1 MTAHH
6 AEQDGQRSAGDDRLR
21 AADED
26 RQWVAERL
34 RAALDQ
40 GRLRLAEYDDRLQ
53 LAYQAQTYAELN
65 LLLDDL
71 PPAIVGGTVAVAQP
85 NHQHQPAPVG
95 APPAQQAAEIRQ
107 GLPMALFVLWIIWS
121 GVVGVNL
128 VTWLLVMAGNGHWV
142 YPWPAWVAGPSG
154 VALLTV
160 TVGVQEIRRNR
171 RRNRPPARG

>member
-6 AEQDGQRSAGDDRLR
+6 AEQDGQRSTGDDRLR

-40 GRLRLAEYDDRLQ
+40 GRLRLAEYDDRLR

-71 PPAIVGGTVAVAQP
+71 PPAIVGGTVAVPQP
-85 NHQHQPAPVG
+85 QQHQPV
-95 APPAQQAAEIRQ
+95 PAAATAVQRPADDTGR
-107 GLPMALFVLWIIWS
+107 GLPTALIVLWIIWC
-121 GVVGVNL
+121 GVVGINL
-128 VTWLLVMAGNGHWV
+128 VVWLLVMAGNSHWV

>member
-6 AEQDGQRSAGDDRLR
+6 AEQDGQRAAGDDRLR

-40 GRLRLAEYDDRLQ
+40 GRLRLAEYDDRLR

-71 PPAIVGGTVAVAQP
+71 PPSIVGAAVAV
-85 NHQHQPAPVG
+85 
-95 APPAQQAAEIRQ
+95 PAQQAPEPAPAAPPAREPSR
-107 GLPMALFVLWIIWS
+107 GLPTALIVLWIIWG
-121 GVVGVNL
+121 GVVGINL
-128 VTWLLVMAGNGHWV
+128 VIWLLVMAGNGHSV
-142 YPWPAWVAGPSG
+142 YPWPIWVAGPSG

-160 TVGVQEIRRNR
+160 TVGVQEIRRNKR
-171 RRNRPPARG
+171 RR

>member
-40 GRLRLAEYDDRLQ
+40 GRLRLAEYDDRLR

-71 PPAIVGGTVAVAQP
+71 PPAIVGGTVAVAQ
-85 NHQHQPAPVG
+85 QHPPQVPAG
-95 APPAQQAAEIRQ
+95 SQAAPPEAVDAGR
-107 GLPMALFVLWIIWS
+107 GLPTALLVLWIIWC
-121 GVVGVNL
+121 GVVGINL
-128 VTWLLVMAGNGHWV
+128 VTWLLVMAFNGWV

-160 TVGVQEIRRNR
+160 TVGVQEIRRNH
-171 RRNRPPARG
+171 RRNGPPARG

>member
-6 AEQDGQRSAGDDRLR
+6 AEQDGQRSTSDDRLR

-40 GRLRLAEYDDRLQ
+40 GRLRLAEYDERLR

-71 PPAIVGGTVAVAQP
+71 PPAIVGGTVAVTQP
-85 NHQHQPAPVG
+85 HPLQVPAG
-95 APPAQQAAEIRQ
+95 SQAAPHEAADAGR
-107 GLPMALFVLWIIWS
+107 GLPTALIVLWIIWG
-121 GVVGVNL
+121 GVVGINL
-128 VTWLLVMAGNGHWV
+128 VTWLLVMAGTSHWV
-142 YPWPAWVAGPSG
+142 YAWPAWVAGPSG

-171 RRNRPPARG
+171 RRHKPPARG

>member
-6 AEQDGQRSAGDDRLR
+6 AEQDGQRSTGDDRLR

-40 GRLRLAEYDDRLQ
+40 GRLRLAEYDDRLR

-71 PPAIVGGTVAVAQP
+71 PPAIVGGTVAVTQ
-85 NHQHQPAPVG
+85 QHPPQVPAG
-95 APPAQQAAEIRQ
+95 SQAAPHEAADSGR
-107 GLPMALFVLWIIWS
+107 GLPTALTVLWIIWC
-121 GVVGVNL
+121 GVVGINIVA
-128 VTWLLVMAGNGHWV
+128 WLLVMVGQGGWV

-160 TVGVQEIRRNR
+160 TVGVQEIRRSR
-171 RRNRPPARG
+171 RRNGPPARG

>member
-6 AEQDGQRSAGDDRLR
+6 AEQDGQRAAGDDRLR

-71 PPAIVGGTVAVAQP
+71 PPAIVGGAVAVAAQ
-85 NHQHQPAPVG
+85 QTPAPAPAPGKPTATG
-95 APPAQQAAEIRQ
+95 ADPGR
-107 GLPMALFVLWIIWS
+107 GLPTALVVLWIIWG
-121 GVVGVNL
+121 GVVGINL
-128 VTWLLVMAGNGHWV
+128 VTWLLVMIGNGHWV

-154 VALLTV
+154 IALLTV
-160 TVGVQEIRRNR
+160 TIGVQEIRRNR
-171 RRNRPPARG
+171 RRG

>member
-6 AEQDGQRSAGDDRLR
+6 AEQDGQRAAGDDRLR

-71 PPAIVGGTVAVAQP
+71 PPAIVGGGVAVAAQQAP
-85 NHQHQPAPVG
+85 APAPVPAS
-95 APPAQQAAEIRQ
+95 APATRADSGR
-107 GLPMALFVLWIIWS
+107 GLPTALVVLWIIWG
-121 GVVGVNL
+121 GVVGINL
-128 VTWLLVMAGNGHWV
+128 LTWLLVMAGNGHWV
-142 YPWPAWVAGPSG
+142 YPWPIWVAGPSG
-154 VALLTV
+154 IALLTV
-160 TVGVQEIRRNR
+160 TIGVQEIRRNR
-171 RRNRPPARG
+171 RRG

>member
-6 AEQDGQRSAGDDRLR
+6 AEQDGQQSTGDDRLR
-21 AADED
+21 AADDD

-40 GRLRLAEYDDRLQ
+40 GRLRLAEYDERLR

-85 NHQHQPAPVG
+85 HQQPAVPTGV
-95 APPAQQAAEIRQ
+95 PAVQQPAATGGGRPTRLVLPGSIR
-107 GLPMALFVLWIIWS
+107 GRRG
-121 GVVGVNL
+121 GVDR
-128 VTWLLVMAGNGHWV
+128 A
-142 YPWPAWVAGPSG
+142 
-154 VALLTV
+154 
-160 TVGVQEIRRNR
+160 
-171 RRNRPPARG
+171 

>member
-6 AEQDGQRSAGDDRLR
+6 AEQDGQRAAGDDRLR

-40 GRLRLAEYDDRLQ
+40 GRLRLAEYDDRLR

-71 PPAIVGGTVAVAQP
+71 PPSIVGAAVAVPA
-85 NHQHQPAPVG
+85 HQAPAP
-95 APPAQQAAEIRQ
+95 AATPAASPAREPVD
-107 GLPMALFVLWIIWS
+107 GLPTALIVLWIIWA
-121 GVVGVNL
+121 GVVGINL
-128 VTWLLVMAGNGHWV
+128 MVWLIVLAGSGQWV

-160 TVGVQEIRRNR
+160 TVGVQEIRRSKR
-171 RRNRPPARG
+171 RR

>member
-6 AEQDGQRSAGDDRLR
+6 AEQDGQRSTGDDRLR

-40 GRLRLAEYDDRLQ
+40 GRLRLAEYDDRLR

-85 NHQHQPAPVG
+85 QPPQV
-95 APPAQQAAEIRQ
+95 PAGSQAASQDAAGAGR
-107 GLPMALFVLWIIWS
+107 GLPTALIVLWIIWC
-121 GVVGVNL
+121 GVVGINL
-128 VTWLLVMAGNGHWV
+128 VVWLLVMAGKGHAV

-171 RRNRPPARG
+171 RRNGPAARG

>member
-6 AEQDGQRSAGDDRLR
+6 AEQDGQRAAGDDRLR

-26 RQWVAERL
+26 RQWVADRL

-40 GRLRLAEYDDRLQ
+40 GRLRLAEYDERLA

-71 PPAIVGGTVAVAQP
+71 PPSIVGGTVAVNQP
-85 NHQHQPAPVG
+85 HPPAP
-95 APPAQQAAEIRQ
+95 AATPAKPPAKADEPVR
-107 GLPMALFVLWIIWS
+107 GLPMALVILWIIWG
-121 GVVGVNL
+121 GVVGINIVA
-128 VTWLLVMAGNGHWV
+128 WLLVMAGNGHWV

-154 VALLTV
+154 IALFTV
-160 TVGVQEIRRNR
+160 TVGVQEIRRSR
-171 RRNRPPARG
+171 RRR

>member
-6 AEQDGQRSAGDDRLR
+6 AEQDGQRSADDRLR

-40 GRLRLAEYDDRLQ
+40 GRLRLAEYDDRLR

-71 PPAIVGGTVAVAQP
+71 PPAIVGGTVAVAQ
-85 NHQHQPAPVG
+85 QHPPQVPAG
-95 APPAQQAAEIRQ
+95 SQAAPPEAVDAGR
-107 GLPMALFVLWIIWS
+107 GLPTALLVLWIIWC
-121 GVVGVNL
+121 
-128 VTWLLVMAGNGHWV
+128 
-142 YPWPAWVAGPSG
+142 
-154 VALLTV
+154 
-160 TVGVQEIRRNR
+160 
-171 RRNRPPARG
+171 